1 MLSSAIVCSLVR
13 LGYSVKVFHS
23 VDFTYYFFKMTM
35 WSLPELA
42 VGIIIAC
49 LPVFGKLAQKVKES
63 ISVGSLGFSLS
74 SLLKS
79 SIFTGHK
86 DTNDQSQQSSRES
99 FEKFG
104 TAPRKAMKAYREI
117 PDHHLVDSK
126 PHEVS
131 ISSFN
136 GIEGHER
143 DHYIMRTIDIEAQSG
158 PRTHRA
164 SFTT

>member
-1 MLSSAIVCSLVR
+1 MR

-23 VDFTYYFFKMTM
+23 VDFTYYFFKMTI

-42 VGIIIAC
+42 IGIIIAC
-49 LPVFGKLAQKVKES
+49 LPVFGKLAQKVKER

-79 SIFTGHK
+79 SIFTSRK
-86 DTNDQSQQSSRES
+86 DTNDQSRESSRES
-99 FEKFG
+99 FVKFG
-104 TAPRKAMKAYREI
+104 TAPREAMKAYMEI
-117 PDHHLVDSK
+117 PDHHLGNSK
-126 PHEVS
+126 PHGVS
-131 ISSFN
+131 ISSFD
-136 GIEGHER
+136 GIEGRER
-143 DHYIMRTIDIEAQSG
+143 DQYIMRTIDIEAQSG